1 MPPDLPLSNKITAI
15 LQTFSP
21 QELKQ
26 FKKWLQSP
34 FHNEQ
39 AVLPQ
44 LFGLLYAELKK
55 QGRIASGKEQLW
67 KKLHIG
73 QPYSDVR
80 FRRYCSD
87 LTRQAEAFLSYQ
99 TYTANPMNPA
109 LDLLQALAN
118 RKLKPLYNATFD
130 NTQQL
135 QTHPQ
140 PQSAQTL
147 HHQYRL
153 QLMRHQLKQ
162 GAGRQGN
169 WDILGNA
176 LERLDEYYIAE
187 KLKYYCNW
195 LNYKMVLQPEQ
206 ERSFWFTDHLITYLA
221 QQPPPQL
228 PPLIAVYLAI
238 AATLTHPEQHDNYTH
253 LKKLLQQHAHL
264 FDHNEAWTMYGY
276 AQNFCIRQI
285 NSGNNTYLTELFEL
299 YADALQR
306 GLIFT
311 DGQLSP
317 WHYKNMVVVALRL
330 KAYNWAQQFIEE
342 YRHRLPARFA
352 QTAYIYNKAKLH
364 FHKAEYGK
372 VIELLREVAYQDV
385 FYELDSKAMLLKTY
399 YETEETEALLSLLAS
414 FRIFLRR
421 KKGISEQHRTNYLNL
436 VRFTEKLL
444 ALPAAANKD
453 ATDRLAAQLQKT
465 RRVADANWLREKLE
479 ELSKPPIKPR

>member
-1 MPPDLPLSNKITAI
+1 
-15 LQTFSP
+15 
-21 QELKQ
+21 
-26 FKKWLQSP
+26 
-34 FHNEQ
+34 
-39 AVLPQ
+39 
-44 LFGLLYAELKK
+44 
-55 QGRIASGKEQLW
+55 
-67 KKLHIG
+67 LHIG
-73 QPYSDVR
+73 QPYSDIK

-87 LTRQAEAFLSYQ
+87 LTRQAEAFLSYHI
-99 TYTANPMNPA
+99 YTGQPINPA

-118 RKLKPLYNATFD
+118 RKLKPLYNATFG
-130 NTQQL
+130 NVQQL
-135 QTHPQ
+135 QTPEQ
-140 PQSAQTL
+140 PYSAAYL

-153 QLMRHQLKQ
+153 QLMRHELKQ
-162 GAGRQGN
+162 GNGRQAN
-169 WDILGNA
+169 WELLDNA
-176 LERLDEYYIAE
+176 MERLDEYYIAE

-195 LNYKMVLQPEQ
+195 LNYQMVLQPEQ
-206 ERSFWFTDHLITYLA
+206 ARSLRFIAHLITYLNE
-221 QQPPPQL
+221 QPPGQL

-253 LKKLLQQHAHL
+253 LKQLLQQHVHL
-264 FDHNEAWTMYGY
+264 FLHNEAWTMYGY

-285 NSGNNTYLTELFEL
+285 NSGNNAYLTELFEL

-330 KAYNWAQQFIEE
+330 KAYTWAQNFIEE
-342 YRHRLPARFA
+342 YRHRLPGRFA

-372 VIELLREVAYQDV
+372 VIELLREVEYQDV

-453 ATDRLAAQLQKT
+453 AAAQLAAQLQKI
-465 RRVADANWLREKLE
+465 RRVADANWLREKIDALHRIAT
-479 ELSKPPIKPR
+479 KQP